1 MRKFISLRKKIFRR
15 AEGEKFSCPR
25 KYFFV
30 RIEILRLAHGREFPF
45 GRKGIS
51 LGKEGWWS
59 GQREAKEGE
68 GLVPWRDTE
77 RG

>member
-1 MRKFISLRKKIFRR
+1 KIFSHMRKFISLRKKI
-15 AEGEKFSCPR
+15 S
-25 KYFFV
+25 
-30 RIEILRLAHGREFPF
+30 RLAHGRE
-45 GRKGIS
+45 RIS
-51 LGKEGWWS
+51 LGKEGCRS